1 MQYCY
6 QEADEPELD
15 DADDAA
21 DDVGDDADAAQH
33 DEGQQKVRDFLKIH
47 YKIHICI
54 SYNIYCTVNCNL
66 CTFPFLL
73 PYTITSSFTNFFL
86 ALILIRN

>member
-47 YKIHICI
+47 YKIHIHMYI
-54 SYNIYCTVNCNL
+54 I
-66 CTFPFLL
+66 
-73 PYTITSSFTNFFL
+73 
-86 ALILIRN
+86 